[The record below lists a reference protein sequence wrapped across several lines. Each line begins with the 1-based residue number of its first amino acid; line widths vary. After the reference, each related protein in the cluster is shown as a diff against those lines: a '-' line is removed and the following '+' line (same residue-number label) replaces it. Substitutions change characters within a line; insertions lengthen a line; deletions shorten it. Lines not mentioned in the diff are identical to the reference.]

1 MIKKE
6 LLASVV
12 LSGGEEDY
20 LDLNEEVKNVKDLKD
35 GIALVKQYEGLLKGV
50 NKKIINIVEKQGKLL
65 RKFKEED
72 KFFDCVGLSRSNI
85 YFKIRLHKLLRKFPV
100 LKNSTLTPS
109 YFKKN
114 FKIIKKVC
122 KANIDI
128 FGEKKWKIFV
138 LLSFIFFILVWIILS
153 SLESFI
159 HAKYYSCKIYLF

>member
-72 KFFDCVGLSRSNI
+72 RFFDCAGLSQSNI

-122 KANIDI
+122 KVNIDI
-128 FGEKKWKIFV
+128 FGEKK
-138 LLSFIFFILVWIILS
+138 
-153 SLESFI
+153 
-159 HAKYYSCKIYLF
+159 